1 MSCILDNH
9 RGPVLWLHVRY
20 ARYWRHTWHVSDY
33 ALSCTLPMQSMPITT
48 KVMSLNTAH
57 GEVYL
62 IQHYVIKFVSDLM
75 QVCGFLRVL
84 QFPPP
89 INLPPVYSWNSVESG
104 DKHHN
109 PYHLYKCKMYMPNT
123 SIILLFNLLILHV
136 IHDVPGESYSKNM
149 LCALN

>member
-89 INLPPVYSWNSVESG
+89 INSPPVYSWNIVESQSG

-109 PYHLYKCKMYMPNT
+109 PYHLYKCKMYMPT
-123 SIILLFNLLILHV
+123 AMWLLLKIYIYL
-136 IHDVPGESYSKNM
+136 Y
-149 LCALN
+149 